1 MLTFIAIAIIAIP
14 SLIGVFFYALGKHRL
29 GRENRFL
36 NIFAVFQAALY
47 MCLALY
53 MIAVFKL
60 PLGFLQND
68 YFYIDTLSLLEIA
81 ITSLVFLLAAIYSR
95 GYISSLVETG
105 EIDGSILRFFYAAF
119 CCLELVLVLA
129 FSSNNLALLWIFAE
143 LSTILSAALIVT
155 LKARE
160 NIIAAL
166 KYIFVASTAMLF
178 SFVGIIILYAVS
190 RSAIDG
196 GSLNWSEL
204 FASASQMDPRLF
216 FFAFVFLF
224 LGFAAK
230 AGVAP
235 FHTWV
240 PTAYVRAPSA
250 VAVVSGT
257 VLNLGLYSIIRLY
270 TIGHAAGASR
280 LLMVFLFI
288 FGIFSI
294 AVAAFSMLKRT
305 NTKKIIAFSGV
316 ESAGLLLIA
325 VGLGSSISLYW
336 ALFYTLGY
344 TLIKSLLFF
353 CAGVFH
359 RQYKSNKYSEVRD
372 AFKLQPLASW
382 GLILGSAAAI
392 GTPLFPVF
400 LAKWNILAELS
411 KQSVLILASGL
422 LLLTLVAIG
431 LTRFFIRLFSQEGNG
446 EVPAF
451 RVPWSMKLPV
461 ITVLII
467 LVILGLHIPGWLD
480 DTLNSIVSSLGI

>member
-1 MLTFIAIAIIAIP
+1 MLNLIAIAVISVPFIITA
-14 SLIGVFFYALGKHRL
+14 LFYVMGKR
-29 GRENRFL
+29 GMGSDNRFL
-36 NIFAVFQAALY
+36 NAFAVFQAVLY
-47 MCLALY
+47 LCLALY
-53 MIAVFKL
+53 AAACIEL
-60 PLGFLQND
+60 PVSILENG
-68 YFYIDTLSLLEIA
+68 YFYIDSLALFEISL
-81 ITSLVFLLAAIYSR
+81 TSFVFLLAAVYAR

-105 EIDGSILRFFYAAF
+105 EIDISMLRYFYVSF
-119 CCLELVLVLA
+119 CFLELVMVLA
-129 FSSNNLALLWIFAE
+129 FSSNNLALLWIFTE

-178 SFVGIIILYAVS
+178 SFAGIIILYAVS
-190 RSAIDG
+190 RSVIDG

-204 FASASQMDPRLF
+204 FLSASLMNPRLF

-240 PTAYVRAPSA
+240 PTAYVRAPSV

-257 VLNLGLYSIIRLY
+257 VLNLGLYAIIRLY
-270 TIGHAAGASR
+270 AIGYAAGAAR
-280 LLMVFLFI
+280 QLGIFLSV

-294 AVAAFSMLKRT
+294 GIAAFSMLQRT
-305 NTKKIIAFSGV
+305 NTKKVIAFSGV

-325 VGLGSSISLYW
+325 VGLGSAVSLYW

-344 TLIKSLLFF
+344 TLVKSMLFF
-353 CAGVFH
+353 CAGIFH
-359 RQYKSNKYSEVRD
+359 RQYKSNKFSEVRD

-382 GLILGSAAAI
+382 GLILGSAAAV

-400 LAKWNILAELS
+400 LAKWNILGEMS
-411 KQSVLILASGL
+411 RQSAPLLAASI
-422 LLLTLVAIG
+422 LLLTLAAIG
-431 LTRFFIRLFSQEGNG
+431 TARFFISVFSRGPDGEITLFRTP
-446 EVPAF
+446 V
-451 RVPWSMKLPV
+451 SMKLPV
-461 ITVLII
+461 IVVLAI
-467 LVILGLHIPGWLD
+467 LFILGLYIPGC
-480 DTLNSIVSSLGI
+480 LNDFLGGITSALGM

>member
-1 MLTFIAIAIIAIP
+1 MLTFIAVAIIAIP
-14 SLIGVFFYALGKHRL
+14 IFTGVFFYMLGNHRL
-29 GRENRFL
+29 GRNNHFL
-36 NIFAVFQAALY
+36 NTFAILQAVLY
-47 MCLALY
+47 LSLALFV
-53 MIAVFKL
+53 AAGFKL
-60 PLGFLQND
+60 PFGFMQNG
-68 YFYIDTLSLLEIA
+68 YFYIDALSLLEII
-81 ITSLVFLLAAIYSR
+81 ITGLVFLLAAIYAR

-105 EIDGSILRFFYAAF
+105 EIDVSMLRYFYVSF
-119 CCLELVLVLA
+119 CFLELVLVLA

-190 RSAIDG
+190 RNAIDG

-204 FASASQMDPRLF
+204 LASASQMDPRLF
-216 FFAFVFLF
+216 FFAFAFLF

-257 VLNLGLYSIIRLY
+257 VLNLGLYSILRLY
-270 TIGHAAGASR
+270 AIGYAAGAASQ
-280 LLMVFLFI
+280 LMIFLFI
-288 FGIFSI
+288 FGMSSI
-294 AVAAFSMLKRT
+294 AIAAFSMLKRT

-325 VGLGSSISLYW
+325 IGLGSSVSLYW

-353 CAGVFH
+353 CAGIFH
-359 RQYKSNKYSEVRD
+359 RQYKSNKDCEVRD

-382 GLILGSAAAI
+382 GLILGGIAAT
-392 GTPLFPVF
+392 GMPLFPVF

-411 KQSVLILASGL
+411 RRSVLMPAGSL
-422 LLLTLVAIG
+422 LLLTLAAIG
-431 LTRFFIRLFSQEGNG
+431 FTRFFIRIFSQEGNG
-446 EVPAF
+446 EIGLF
-451 RVPWSMKLPV
+451 RTPKSMEFP
-461 ITVLII
+461 IIIVLII
-467 LVILGLHIPGWLD
+467 IFILGLHVPGWLN